1 MKASRGQFSVLLD
14 EGAPVMVATPF
25 ESRGHR
31 VIRHGDVL
39 ESGSTDDQVRW
50 RRLSPMPFSWQSTVT
65 CGCWSGDTPRPN
77 RLERFKRL
85 HLIFVGC
92 KETLAPHRLEQAMTL
107 IEHEWTIACDKAARR
122 MWISIEA
129 HQMVS
134 HR

>member
-1 MKASRGQFSVLLD
+1 MLLD

-39 ESGSTDDQVRW
+39 ESGSTDDQVAVAAIVANAILLAVDRDMRLLV
-50 RRLSPMPFSWQSTVT
+50 RRYAS
-65 CGCWSGDTPRPN
+65 PN